1 MIHLFGMASPNVV
14 KVMIMLE
21 EVEIPWRFSFVNV
34 HSGQQFSAEFRAL
47 NPNSKTPVIVDEAEP
62 GAPVTVFESGAIL
75 IYLAEKSGALLP
87 TAPPARSAV
96 LQWLMFQMASFG
108 PTAGQAIHFR
118 FVTDHFKFLDQQ
130 DKYATARFLNELDRL
145 VGVVEEQLSRG
156 EYIAGEAYS
165 IADIALFA
173 WFETV
178 ESYLPDLIDRPNIA
192 RWRARIAARP
202 AVVKALDIATGV
214 RKQAHAARR
223 AATVEDIDRYFGR
236 KRPVA
241 DVE

>member
-1 MIHLFGMASPNVV
+1 MIDLFGMASPNVV

-21 EVEIPWRFSFVNV
+21 EVELPWRFTFVNV
-34 HSGQQFSAEFRAL
+34 HSGHQFSPEFRAL

-118 FVTDHFKFLDQQ
+118 FVTDHFKFLDQR
-130 DKYATARFLNELDRL
+130 DEYATARFLNELERL
-145 VGVVEEQLSRG
+145 IGVVEGQLACG
-156 EYIAGEAYS
+156 EYIAGEGYS

-173 WFETV
+173 WFGTLEI
-178 ESYLPDLIDRPNIA
+178 YLPDLIDRPNIG
-192 RWRARIAARP
+192 RWRARLAARP
-202 AVVKALDIATGV
+202 AVVKALDVATGV
-214 RKQAHAARR
+214 REQAHAARR
-223 AATVEDIDRYFGR
+223 AATAEELDRYFGR
-236 KRPVA
+236 KRPAANVA
-241 DVE
+241 